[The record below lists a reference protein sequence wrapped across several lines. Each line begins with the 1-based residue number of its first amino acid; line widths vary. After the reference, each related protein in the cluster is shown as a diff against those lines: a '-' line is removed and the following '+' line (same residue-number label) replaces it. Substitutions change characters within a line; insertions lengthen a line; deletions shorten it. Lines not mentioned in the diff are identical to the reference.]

1 MKRLVKSII
10 VIIFVIFLGIIP
22 IFNNSSS
29 KVEGMEFLKYEQLA
43 TLPIEQT
50 YTYEEV
56 LRDME
61 SNGLATKKRIDEF
74 KAQHDTNTN
83 TKLIST
89 TSTGTVKYAK
99 FAMDSYTFTR
109 IFKKYE
115 LTPIFY
121 VGLYYTPDLE
131 LDKIISIAE
140 PYIRT
145 SGGAKCLFDG
155 SIFYRLE
162 SGRSFYYGVNGDV
175 YKKTNNFIKNIDFD
189 GRYYSPS
196 LSNN

>member
-1 MKRLVKSII
+1 MKKLII
-10 VIIFVIFLGIIP
+10 SLIVLIFAISLGVLTT
-22 IFNNSSS
+22 FYNSLR
-29 KVEGMEFLKYEQLA
+29 KTEGMEFLKYEQLA
-43 TLPIEQT
+43 TLPIKQT
-50 YTYEEV
+50 YDYEDV
-56 LRDME
+56 LKDMQI
-61 SNGLATKKRIDEF
+61 NGLATEERIANF
-74 KAQHDTNTN
+74 KAQHDTNT
-83 TKLIST
+83 KLISP

-121 VGLYYTPDLE
+121 IGLYYTSDLE
-131 LDKIISIAE
+131 PNKIISIAK

-145 SGGAKCLFDG
+145 LGGAKCVFDG